1 MSKNHFSSLFWLFTA
16 TSSRSSTT
24 PSCCSSSR
32 SPPPAINWHQKG
44 REEITTTYFPHHHLF
59 HSRFISAVLPATPP
73 HPNWNVYELCSSHQ
87 LRHPLLRL
95 KFNSISNRTK
105 SIRNRLMP
113 SYHRS
118 MVQLIT
124 ASSSVKFSGKMH
136 DFADMGCCGSID
148 ISFI

>member
-1 MSKNHFSSLFWLFTA
+1 MRKNHFSFLFWIFSA

-32 SPPPAINWHQKG
+32 SPPTAINRHRKG
-44 REEITTTYFPHHHLF
+44 REEITTTYFPHHHHLF

-73 HPNWNVYELCSSHQ
+73 HPNRNAYELCSSHQ
-87 LRHPLLRL
+87 LRHPMLRL
-95 KFNSISNRTK
+95 KFISISNRTK

-118 MVQLIT
+118 IVQRYT
-124 ASSSVKFSGKMH
+124 AHLNFVFG
-136 DFADMGCCGSID
+136 
-148 ISFI
+148 